1 MILLS
6 TWRDKRSNMR
16 KINRRRVIVV
26 SEHAKNTHP
35 LREYSCVE
43 CGRKITALSASL
55 GWGMCQICFAEAE
68 QELKRR
74 EELSEEKLGGLLYEG
89 DDSDQ

>member
-1 MILLS
+1 
-6 TWRDKRSNMR
+6 
-16 KINRRRVIVV
+16 
-26 SEHAKNTHP
+26 
-35 LREYSCVE
+35 
-43 CGRKITALSASL
+43 
-55 GWGMCQICFAEAE
+55 MCQICFAEAE